1 MNQRAL
7 LPEIL
12 SITSARAPATGV
24 HEAALR
30 ERQEVAETNRWR
42 SFGQRR
48 VGGAQRPAEL
58 ERPLRVTRPPVVPPG
73 WVLVPD
79 PERTFGF
86 WAAIPQTRH
95 SVWP

>member
-30 ERQEVAETNRWR
+30 ERQELADSVSTTSSQGAVFRCVG
-42 SFGQRR
+42 SVGQSQLT
-48 VGGAQRPAEL
+48 AA
-58 ERPLRVTRPPVVPPG
+58 PG
-73 WVLVPD
+73 
-79 PERTFGF
+79 
-86 WAAIPQTRH
+86 
-95 SVWP
+95 

>member
-30 ERQEVAETNRWR
+30 ERQEVAGSASSGR
-42 SFGQRR
+42 SGLLSLVQRGSSLE
-48 VGGAQRPAEL
+48 VSLPAVSF
-58 ERPLRVTRPPVVPPG
+58 RQ
-73 WVLVPD
+73 
-79 PERTFGF
+79 
-86 WAAIPQTRH
+86 ICMN
-95 SVWP
+95 